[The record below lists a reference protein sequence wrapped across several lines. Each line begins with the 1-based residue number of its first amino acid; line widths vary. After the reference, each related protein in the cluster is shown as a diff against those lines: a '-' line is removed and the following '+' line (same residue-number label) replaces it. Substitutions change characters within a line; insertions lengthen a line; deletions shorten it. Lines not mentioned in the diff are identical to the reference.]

1 MDRLLLLLRKLF
13 NFQGGVLRSGPRGS
27 VFTQGIEELW
37 GRKRFRIMVPGSS
50 RSRERERPA
59 SDGVRKT
66 PCQVEGFGKL
76 PSRLLVSEP

>member
-13 NFQGGVLRSGPRGS
+13 NFQGGVLRSGPR
-27 VFTQGIEELW
+27 V
-37 GRKRFRIMVPGSS
+37 RIMVPGSS

-66 PCQVEGFGKL
+66 PFQVERFGKL